1 MRVTGFKDRKILVDE
16 SEMTD
21 KASED
26 EINKER
32 NIPDQ
37 ESQEQPLTRNTFS
50 SRRWLVILRL
60 SEKQQFIGK
69 IQNEAADAYT
79 A

>member
-1 MRVTGFKDRKILVDE
+1 MRVTGSQDRKILVDE

-26 EINKER
+26 ENKER

-50 SRRWLVILRL
+50 SRRWLVMLRL

>member
-1 MRVTGFKDRKILVDE
+1 MRVTGSQDRKILVDE

-26 EINKER
+26 ENKER

-50 SRRWLVILRL
+50 SRRWLVMLRL

-69 IQNEAADAYT
+69 IQNEAANAYT

>member
-26 EINKER
+26 ENKER

-50 SRRWLVILRL
+50 SRRWLVMLRL

-69 IQNEAADAYT
+69 IQNEAADA
-79 A
+79 

>member
-1 MRVTGFKDRKILVDE
+1 MRVTGFQDQKVLVDE

-26 EINKER
+26 ENKER

-37 ESQEQPLTRNTFS
+37 ESQEQPLTRNACS
-50 SRRWLVILRL
+50 SRRWLVMLRL

-69 IQNEAADAYT
+69 VKNEALA
-79 A
+79 

>member
-1 MRVTGFKDRKILVDE
+1 MRVTESKDRKILVDE

-26 EINKER
+26 RSKDQ

-50 SRRWLVILRL
+50 SRRWLVMMRL

-69 IQNEAADAYT
+69 VHNKALDAY
-79 A
+79 AA

>member
-1 MRVTGFKDRKILVDE
+1 MRVTGFQDRKILVDE

-26 EINKER
+26 ENKER

-50 SRRWLVILRL
+50 SRRWLVMLRL
-60 SEKQQFIGK
+60 SEKQQFIGT

-79 A
+79 T

>member
-1 MRVTGFKDRKILVDE
+1 MRVTGFQDQKVLVDE

-26 EINKER
+26 GDKER

-37 ESQEQPLTRNTFS
+37 ESQEQPFTRNTFS
-50 SRRWLVILRL
+50 SRRWLVMLRL

-69 IQNEAADAYT
+69 VLNKALDAY
-79 A
+79 AA

>member
-1 MRVTGFKDRKILVDE
+1 MRVTGFQDRKILVDE

-26 EINKER
+26 ENKER
-32 NIPDQ
+32 NIPGQ

-50 SRRWLVILRL
+50 SRRWLVMLRL

>member
-1 MRVTGFKDRKILVDE
+1 MRVTGFQDRKILVDE

-26 EINKER
+26 ENKER
-32 NIPDQ
+32 SIPDQ

-50 SRRWLVILRL
+50 SRRWLVMLRL

-69 IQNEAADAYT
+69 IQNEAADAFT